1 MQIYCVSHLQGLDFD
16 LVRRESTSQFCSKP
30 KRKII
35 IHLDPS
41 QLLLLSRH
49 AKLCLCIEN
58 GPHAYII
65 PFFFFL
71 NIRYYFPSNFSISLC
86 RYLKISF
93 HPFAK
98 NQPATFI
105 HVFSSICKKHLNIFI
120 LYLFIIYLQNQPT
133 FIHSFIDVSPLQL
146 FGKLILHSCIS
157 LPPPMHHLPHTVP
170 LSLSLS
176 PSPRPPG
183 RHK

>member
-16 LVRRESTSQFCSKP
+16 LVRRESPSQFCSKP

-65 PFFFFL
+65 PFFFFKTL
-71 NIRYYFPSNFSISLC
+71 GTTSQVIFLSHYVGISKSL
-86 RYLKISF
+86 
-93 HPFAK
+93 
-98 NQPATFI
+98 FI
-105 HVFSSICKKHLNIFI
+105 H
-120 LYLFIIYLQNQPT
+120 LQKINRL
-133 FIHSFIDVSPLQL
+133 HSFMFFHLYAKST
-146 FGKLILHSCIS
+146 LIYSFCIFS
-157 LPPPMHHLPHTVP
+157 
-170 LSLSLS
+170 
-176 PSPRPPG
+176 
-183 RHK
+183 